1 MKNFIYIIMKNFI
14 YIIWFYKIF
23 ILCGYPVP
31 GTGKAVS
38 RHAPLPGILI
48 VILALSVLYIYYIIS
63 SV

>member
-1 MKNFIYIIMKNFI
+1 MKNFI